1 MAGSILV
8 IGLGDLGFHILQFLT
23 RVSGISTIMTAD
35 IDKEIGLV
43 KTRDAIFGAS
53 QQGFYPDTSFTP
65 INLYDIDGTS
75 EILRD
80 MRPDIICNVTTLMS
94 WWVRHTLPAETYKRL
109 AEAGSGPWVPLHL
122 SLTHSLMQA
131 IEKSGIDTRVVNCSF
146 PDGVN
151 PILGK
156 VGLAPTIG
164 GGNIS
169 LLVPPIRMVVAEK
182 LRIPLRYVSVS
193 LVGYHSVV
201 TTGMK
206 APYWIR
212 IFADNKDVTEMF
224 PKEKLCEQVMKAR
237 SRGIG
242 ATGWSGP
249 PPQQATASSFLRNVL
264 AIYFDKKEL
273 VHASGPK
280 GLPGGYPVRLS
291 YDDVNVVIPE
301 GLTLEDAVRINE
313 DGAKFDGIQEIK
325 SDGTLVL
332 TDTAA
337 KIMRDT
343 LGYEREEYRLSESS
357 TIAKELLSFVKKR
370 KVG

>member
-1 MAGSILV
+1 MGHEVVAVSRKEPVTWHPPEGLFPEGRELV
-8 IGLGDLGFHILQFLT
+8 
-23 RVSGISTIMTAD
+23 
-35 IDKEIGLV
+35 
-43 KTRDAIFGAS
+43 
-53 QQGFYPDTSFTP
+53 
-65 INLYDIDGTS
+65 
-75 EILRD
+75 
-80 MRPDIICNVTTLMS
+80 VT
-94 WWVRHTLPAETYKRL
+94 
-109 AEAGSGPWVPLHL
+109 
-122 SLTHSLMQA
+122 
-131 IEKSGIDTRVVNCSF
+131 
-146 PDGVN
+146 DGVN

-212 IFADNKDVTEMF
+212 IFADNRDVTEMF

-291 YDDVNVVIPE
+291 YDAVDVVIPE

-357 TIAKELLSFVKKR
+357 TIAKELLSLVKKR

>member
-1 MAGSILV
+1 MAGGILV
-8 IGLGDLGFHILQFLT
+8 IGLGDLGFHILQFLA
-23 RVSGISTIMTAD
+23 RVPGVRTIITAD
-35 IDKEIGLV
+35 IDEEIGLV

-53 QQGFYPDTSFTP
+53 QQGYYPDTSFAP
-65 INLYDIDGTS
+65 LNLYDIDGTS
-75 EILRD
+75 ELLRD
-80 MRPDIICNVTTLMS
+80 MRPDVICNVTSLMS
-94 WWVRHTLPAETYKRL
+94 WWVRHTLPAETYEKL
-109 AEAGSGPWVPLHL
+109 AEAGSGPWVPMHL

-131 IEKSGIDTRVVNCSF
+131 VKKSGVDTRVVNCSF

-164 GGNIS
+164 GGNTS
-169 LLVPPIRMVVAEK
+169 LLIPPIRMVVAEK
-182 LRIPLRYVSVS
+182 LGIPLRSVSVS
-193 LVGYHSVV
+193 LVGHHSVV
-201 TTGMK
+201 TTGMR

-212 IFADNKDVTEMF
+212 IFADGRDVTDMF
-224 PKEKLCEQVMKAR
+224 PKDELGELVMNAR
-237 SRGIG
+237 SRGTG
-242 ATGWSGP
+242 DTGWSGP

-273 VHASGPK
+273 LHASGPK

-291 YDDVNVVIPE
+291 YDAVDVVIPE

-325 SDGTLVL
+325 GDGTLVL

-343 LGYEREEYRLSESS
+343 LGYEREEYRLSEST
-357 TIAKELLSFVKKR
+357 TIAKELLSLVKKR